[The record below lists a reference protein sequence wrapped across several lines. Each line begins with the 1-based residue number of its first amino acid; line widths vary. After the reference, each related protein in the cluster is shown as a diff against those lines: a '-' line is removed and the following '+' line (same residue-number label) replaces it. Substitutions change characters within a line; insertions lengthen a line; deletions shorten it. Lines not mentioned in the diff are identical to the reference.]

1 MLNWLH
7 EPAESQ
13 MRMTEA
19 ERKFH
24 RKTAAQSFNKTWDYL
39 DMKRRSAKDDEMMLH
54 LAHVSRYHWSLIGT
68 PRNQAVGDWQTSRV
82 YAALREPKLA
92 LQFAKSSLEI
102 AKKNKLS
109 DAYSNAHEAMARA
122 YAVSGNRKR
131 AKDHLNAARRMLDS
145 LSIDDDDRQIY
156 LGQILD
162 TEKMISRRSR

>member
-1 MLNWLH
+1 
-7 EPAESQ
+7 

-19 ERKFH
+19 ERKYH
-24 RKTAAQSFNKTWDYL
+24 RKTAAQSFNKAWDYL
-39 DMKRRSAKDDEMMLH
+39 DMKRRSTKDDEMMLH
-54 LAHVSRYHWSLIGT
+54 LAHTSRYHWGRVGT

-82 YAALREPKLA
+82 YAALGQPALS

-122 YAVSGNRKR
+122 YAVAGNKKMAEIHLSKSRK
-131 AKDHLNAARRMLDS
+131 MLES
-145 LSIDDDDRQIY
+145 LIIDDDDRRIY

-162 TEKMISRRSR
+162 TEKMIGKYTR